1 MTHED
6 AAKVDPF
13 IGLWEFDPQGALY
26 EFGQPPLSGRY
37 HIQPDGDG
45 YLITMEWST
54 AKGQSHRLSYRGIPD
69 GKEYP
74 SENPAVAD
82 TISMSRVD
90 HRTLDSTAKKA
101 GHVTS
106 YARRVLSADGRTMT
120 ITQSGTMPEGQEF
133 TNLSIYQ
140 KQ

>member
-1 MTHED
+1 MTRED
-6 AAKVDPF
+6 DPQEDPF
-13 IGLWEFDPQGALY
+13 IGLWELDPQGSQY
-26 EFGQPPLSGRY
+26 EYGQPPLSGRY
-37 HIQPDGDG
+37 HIHPHGDG

-82 TISMSRVD
+82 TVSMNRVD

-106 YARRVLSADGRTMT
+106 YACRVLSADGRTMT
-120 ITQSGTMPEGQEF
+120 ITQSGTTPEGRDF
-133 TNLSIYQ
+133 TNLSIY
-140 KQ
+140 KRR